1 MRTIKLTD
9 TYTHTDT
16 HTAVSSTYKVGISQG
31 KENVNTQISGKV
43 EIRVILGTY
52 MQNLFEMYWRLK
64 HKTWNYK
71 TPTENIDKEPF
82 DTGLGNYFLDITP
95 KAQATKAKINK

>member
-1 MRTIKLTD
+1 M
-9 TYTHTDT
+9 
-16 HTAVSSTYKVGISQG
+16 
-31 KENVNTQISGKV
+31 KEWNW
-43 EIRVILGTY
+43 ILILYY

>member
-1 MRTIKLTD
+1 MVLEKLD
-9 TYTHTDT
+9 IHIW
-16 HTAVSSTYKVGISQG
+16 K
-31 KENVNTQISGKV
+31 N
-43 EIRVILGTY
+43 EIESLY
-52 MQNLFEMYWRLK
+52 HMQNLFEMDWSLK

-82 DTGLGNYFLDITP
+82 DTGLGNYFLDITQ